1 MIVAQFCDA
10 FKFLLLGWGVPLE
23 LVLSSMGIGTID
35 NQREHCIIATIS
47 LLCSIVRVT
56 MVQLEG
62 VGRRLASQPTPH
74 MARHV
79 TL

>member
-1 MIVAQFCDA
+1 M
-10 FKFLLLGWGVPLE
+10 GGSLE

-47 LLCSIVRVT
+47 LLCSIGRVT

-62 VGRRLASQPTPH
+62 VGRRLASPLSSPH
-74 MARHV
+74 SQTCHSEAPGVWRSP
-79 TL
+79 

>member
-10 FKFLLLGWGVPLE
+10 FKFLLLGWG
-23 LVLSSMGIGTID
+23 GIGTID

-56 MVQLEG
+56 MVQLGG